1 MMFFLVL
8 ILAFIQTTISFN
20 TLPPSLPSYDY
31 KIPKWAEKAFKHNKL
46 SKTQLNKLKTR
57 MKHKQQQTIICNSSE
72 ISEFNDNYNALIAC
86 GLPLGLLQNKSYLGL
101 P

>member
-46 SKTQLNKLKTR
+46 S
-57 MKHKQQQTIICNSSE
+57 
-72 ISEFNDNYNALIAC
+72 
-86 GLPLGLLQNKSYLGL
+86 
-101 P
+101 